1 MPRGQRP
8 NVERRLQV
16 SKLRAQ
22 GLSYRLIGQILGV
35 TRQCVHALL
44 RSTDP
49 EGLTYIACCVCGV
62 KITRWRG
69 PRPDPVFCPS
79 CLPAD
84 AALAQKI
91 RSYRVALGLTWSA
104 LAERTGM
111 SVGSIIAYER
121 GQRPGPRNGAKLS
134 RVLGVEDRM
143 LGEVRKKIFRPA
155 FTMEQILRWAQAHH
169 ERTNEWPKIHSG
181 AIPESPGDNWRR
193 VDNALKLGLRG
204 LPGGS
209 SLAKLLGLQR
219 TESRFCLT

>member
-84 AALAQKI
+84 ASLAQKI
-91 RSYRVALGLTWSA
+91 RSYRVALGLTYAA
-104 LAERTGM
+104 LAARTGI
-111 SVGSIIAYER
+111 SVGSIIAYEC

-134 RVLGVEDRM
+134 RYRRSNARRTPQESSPTRVHYGANPALG
-143 LGEVRKKIFRPA
+143 A
-155 FTMEQILRWAQAHH
+155 
-169 ERTNEWPKIHSG
+169 
-181 AIPESPGDNWRR
+181 
-193 VDNALKLGLRG
+193 
-204 LPGGS
+204 GS
-209 SLAKLLGLQR
+209 SRANQR
-219 TESRFCLT
+219 MAQDSQRLDSRSTRRDMAPRG